1 MDLTPHLPLM
11 RTNHRRAWDLFEG
24 KRLVL
29 GLGSR
34 ALIAAIASERP
45 PEQIVGVAT
54 TAPSIFRLVE
64 RKQPD
69 LVVVSD
75 PLEAGCGLSLV
86 LKLKER
92 WPELP
97 IFLIVMGD
105 SRSERVQT
113 CVKALRDRV
122 AVVSDRMLGSGTG
135 MAALQS
141 LRVGASFLD
150 SSIPMPPPP
159 ARTGLSQREKDVMR
173 WLVAGQRN
181 GEIANRLQISPETV
195 KSHLANVYG
204 KLNVRNRQQA
214 ALRVMQLGLLD
225 T

>member
-24 KRLVL
+24 ERLVL
-29 GLGSR
+29 GLGCR
-34 ALIAAIASERP
+34 ALIAAIASQRP

-54 TAPSIFRLVE
+54 TEQSILHLVE
-64 RKQPD
+64 QKAPD
-69 LVVVSD
+69 LVMVSD
-75 PLEAGCGLSLV
+75 PLEGGCGLTLV
-86 LKLKER
+86 RTLKER

-97 IFLIVMGD
+97 ILLLVMGD
-105 SRSERVQT
+105 PRAERLQT
-113 CVKALRDRV
+113 CVNALGEGV
-122 AVVSDRMLGSGTG
+122 AVVSDRVIGTGSG

-141 LRVGASFLD
+141 LRVGARFLD
-150 SSIPMPPPP
+150 PTIAKPPQR
-159 ARTGLSQREKDVMR
+159 ALTLSGREKDVMR

-181 GEIANRLQISPETV
+181 GEIATRLQISPETV

>member
-11 RTNHRRAWDLFEG
+11 RTNHRRAWDLFAGE
-24 KRLVL
+24 RLVL
-29 GLGSR
+29 GLGCR
-34 ALIAAIASERP
+34 ALIAAIASQRP

-54 TAPSIFRLVE
+54 TEQSILHLVE
-64 RKQPD
+64 QKAPD
-69 LVVVSD
+69 LVMVSD
-75 PLEAGCGLSLV
+75 PLEGGCGLTLV
-86 LKLKER
+86 RTLKER

-97 IFLIVMGD
+97 ILLLVMGD
-105 SRSERVQT
+105 PRAERLQS
-113 CVKALRDRV
+113 CVNALGEGV
-122 AVVSDRMLGSGTG
+122 AVVSDRVIGTGSG

-141 LRVGASFLD
+141 LRVGARFLD
-150 SSIPMPPPP
+150 PTIAKTPQR
-159 ARTGLSQREKDVMR
+159 ALTLSGREKDVMR

-181 GEIANRLQISPETV
+181 GEIASRLQISPETV

>member
-24 KRLVL
+24 ERLVL
-29 GLGSR
+29 GLGCR
-34 ALIAAIASERP
+34 ALIAAIASQRP

-54 TAPSIFRLVE
+54 TEQSILHLVE
-64 RKQPD
+64 QKAPD
-69 LVVVSD
+69 LVMVSD
-75 PLEAGCGLSLV
+75 PLEGGCGLTLV
-86 LKLKER
+86 RTLKER

-97 IFLIVMGD
+97 ILLLVMGD
-105 SRSERVQT
+105 PRAERLQT
-113 CVKALRDRV
+113 CVNALGEGV
-122 AVVSDRMLGSGTG
+122 AVVSDRVIGTGSG

-141 LRVGASFLD
+141 LRVGARFLD
-150 SSIPMPPPP
+150 PTIAKPPQR
-159 ARTGLSQREKDVMR
+159 ALTLSGREKDVMR

-181 GEIANRLQISPETV
+181 GEIASRLQISPETV

>member
-24 KRLVL
+24 ERLVL
-29 GLGSR
+29 GLGCR
-34 ALIAAIASERP
+34 ALIAAIASQRP

-54 TAPSIFRLVE
+54 TEQSILHLVE
-64 RKQPD
+64 QKAPD
-69 LVVVSD
+69 LVMVSD
-75 PLEAGCGLSLV
+75 PLEGGCGLTLV
-86 LKLKER
+86 RTLKER

-97 IFLIVMGD
+97 ILLLVMGD
-105 SRSERVQT
+105 PRAERLQS
-113 CVKALRDRV
+113 CVNALGEGV
-122 AVVSDRMLGSGTG
+122 AVVSDRVIGTGSG

-141 LRVGASFLD
+141 LRVGARFLD
-150 SSIPMPPPP
+150 PTIAKTPQR
-159 ARTGLSQREKDVMR
+159 ALTLSGREKDVMR

-181 GEIANRLQISPETV
+181 GEIATRLQISPETV

>member
-11 RTNHRRAWDLFEG
+11 RTNHRRAWDLFAGE
-24 KRLVL
+24 RLVL
-29 GLGSR
+29 GLGCR
-34 ALIAAIASERP
+34 ALIAAIASQRP

-54 TAPSIFRLVE
+54 TEQSILHLVE
-64 RKQPD
+64 QKAPD
-69 LVVVSD
+69 LVMVSD
-75 PLEAGCGLSLV
+75 PLEGGCGLTLV
-86 LKLKER
+86 RTLKER

-97 IFLIVMGD
+97 ILLLVMGD
-105 SRSERVQT
+105 PRSERLQS
-113 CVKALRDRV
+113 CVNALGEGV
-122 AVVSDRMLGSGTG
+122 AVVSDRVIGTGSG

-141 LRVGASFLD
+141 LRVGARFLD
-150 SSIPMPPPP
+150 PTIAKPPQR
-159 ARTGLSQREKDVMR
+159 ALTLSGREKDVMR

-214 ALRVMQLGLLD
+214 VLRVMQLGLLD